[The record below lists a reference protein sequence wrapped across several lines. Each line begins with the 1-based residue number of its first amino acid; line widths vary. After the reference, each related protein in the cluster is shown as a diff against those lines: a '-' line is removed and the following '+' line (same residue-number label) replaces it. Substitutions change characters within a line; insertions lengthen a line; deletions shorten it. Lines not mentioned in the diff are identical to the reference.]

1 MTHKA
6 SVSYIELPALQ
17 ILQGSQTAI
26 CYLPPAGS
34 VSKTICCLVLFLANL
49 EVSAINPSWSV
60 VFACTSPCLSYLI
73 IFVPGWA

>member
-17 ILQGSQTAI
+17 ILQGSQT
-26 CYLPPAGS
+26 
-34 VSKTICCLVLFLANL
+34 TICCLLVLFLANL
-49 EVSAINPSWSV
+49 EVSAINPSWSA
-60 VFACTSPCLSYLI
+60 VFACTSPCLSYPI